1 MELTLPQ
8 KKKHL
13 LLLNRIMRAE
23 LKREIIPTPSKLTE
37 EEINDYFNK
46 LFVKKTEGSDDY
58 YIPVNNKVS
67 LSIDEELFKG
77 LIKRKKTLTERA
89 EEKMTEKEQ
98 QKMKEKEMNANL
110 INMFYKKF
118 ENEFVKPYVEKK
130 RAKEDFK
137 KEEQLLIQ
145 KYVKLSEAVKKK
157 VKETLPKMW
166 EGLLNPAFLE
176 RGKRKEG
183 LKEEEMKL
191 KDTIKKEARK

>member
-46 LFVKKTEGSDDY
+46 LFVKKTEGSYDY

-110 INMFYKKF
+110 INVFYKKF

-191 KDTIKKEARK
+191 KDIIKKEARK

>member
-37 EEINDYFNK
+37 AEINEYFSK
-46 LFVKKTEGSDDY
+46 LFVKKEDY

-77 LIKRKKTLTERA
+77 LIKRKKTKED
-89 EEKMTEKEQ
+89 KMTEKEQ
-98 QKMKEKEMNANL
+98 QKMKEKEMKTNL
-110 INMFYKKF
+110 INVFYKKF
-118 ENEFVKPYVEKK
+118 ENEFVVPYVEKK

-137 KEEQLLIQ
+137 KEEQLLIK
-145 KYVKLSEAVKKK
+145 KYIKLGSDVKKMVEK
-157 VKETLPKMW
+157 TLPNIWK
-166 EGLLNPAFLE
+166 GLLNPAYMNE
-176 RGKRKEG
+176 MKRKEA
-183 LKEEEMKL
+183 LVEEEMKL
-191 KDTIKKEARK
+191 NDIIKKESR

>member
-46 LFVKKTEGSDDY
+46 LFVKKTEGSYDY

-67 LSIDEELFKG
+67 LSIDKELFKG
-77 LIKRKKTLTERA
+77 LIKKKKTK

-110 INMFYKKF
+110 INVFYKKF
-118 ENEFVKPYVEKK
+118 ENEFVVPYVEKK

-137 KEEQLLIQ
+137 KEEQILIQ